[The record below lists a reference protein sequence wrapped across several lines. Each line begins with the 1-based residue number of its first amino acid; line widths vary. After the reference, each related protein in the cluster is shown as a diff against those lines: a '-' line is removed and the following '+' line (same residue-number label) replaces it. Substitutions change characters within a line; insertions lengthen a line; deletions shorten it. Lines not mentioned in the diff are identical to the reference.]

1 MILGALTFSLLVAC
15 EPSLGVAPS
24 GEGAPGP
31 EVPIGDGDGN
41 TNGDGDIMGENP
53 PVPIVDIED
62 IEDADPETL
71 LDGVTAQS
79 RVPRLSYSEYDKSV
93 SDLLLTAMTPSA
105 LFPAEQP
112 NLGSYDDGGARG
124 VNERLLQEVV
134 LAAEQLALETVQDAA
149 RYSLVVGCQPSEATC
164 RDSFIQA
171 FGRRAYRRPL
181 TELES
186 ARFVALFDQ
195 GADLVA
201 SGDAFRDGVQLV
213 LEAVLQS
220 AKFLYRAEQGD
231 GAADEAGLLLTD
243 FEVATRLAYLFWGT
257 GPDQELLDAAA
268 GGVLS
273 TPTGIAD
280 QANRLANDERVR
292 DRVIDFHDRWF
303 QMEGL
308 SAAAK
313 DPTLFPQFSSEV
325 VQSMHA
331 EMHAVVEEITL
342 NRGGG
347 IVELL
352 TTPIGAV
359 DAPLASLYGLSGT
372 FGETPTIVDF
382 PQGSG
387 RSGLLTQAAFLNGHS
402 SASTRTSPILRG
414 VFILNRLLCQDIPPP
429 PPGAE
434 MQEPDT
440 PPESELLTTRDYFA
454 WKTSMDACASCHNVI
469 NPVGFAFED
478 FDAIGVH
485 RTSENGAPVD
495 ASGVVT
501 VGGETIAVENGAAFS
516 QAIAELSRV
525 RSCYAVNWLNYV
537 YGREESA
544 GDSRTLGRITASL
557 AESPFG
563 ARDLL
568 LSLTTG
574 AAFNHLPPLE
584 N

>member
-1 MILGALTFSLLVAC
+1 MRSSPPILLGALTLSLVVAC
-15 EPSLGVAPS
+15 EPSLGEGPS
-24 GEGAPGP
+24 ADGSPDP
-31 EVPIGDGDGN
+31 EDHAGDGD
-41 TNGDGDIMGENP
+41 DDVSSELP
-53 PVPIVDIED
+53 ADPIVDIED
-62 IEDADPETL
+62 IEDANPETL
-71 LDGVTAQS
+71 SDGVAVQS
-79 RVPRLSYSEYDKSV
+79 RVPRLNYSEYDKSV
-93 SDLLLTAMTPSA
+93 SDLLLTQVTPSE

-124 VNERLLQEVV
+124 VNERLLQEIV
-134 LAAEQLALETVQDAA
+134 LAAERLALEAVADPVRYAA
-149 RYSLVVGCQPSEATC
+149 IVDCQPAEATC
-164 RDSFIQA
+164 RDSFIQS

-181 TELES
+181 TEGETT
-186 ARFVALFDQ
+186 RFTALFEQ
-195 GADLVA
+195 GADLIA
-201 SGDAFRDGVQLV
+201 SGDAFRDGVELV

-220 AKFLYRAEQGD
+220 AKFLYRVEQGD
-231 GAADEAGLLLTD
+231 GEHDEAGTLLTD
-243 FEVATRLAYLFWGT
+243 FEIATRLSYLFWGT
-257 GPDQELLDAAA
+257 GPDETLLDVATA
-268 GGVLS
+268 GGLS
-273 TPTGIAD
+273 TPAGIAE
-280 QANRLANDERVR
+280 QGTRLANDPRVR

-313 DPTLFPQFSSEV
+313 DSTMFPQFSPDV
-325 VQSMHA
+325 AQSMQA
-331 EMHAVVEEITL
+331 EMHAIVEEITL
-342 NRGGG
+342 NRSGG

-359 DAPLASLYGLSGT
+359 DASLASLYGLPGT
-372 FGETPTIVDF
+372 FGETPTLVDF

-387 RSGLLTQAAFLNGHS
+387 RSGLLTQAAFLTGHS

-454 WKTSMDACASCHNVI
+454 WKTSMAACASCHNRI

-485 RTSENGAPVD
+485 RTTENGVTVD
-495 ASGVVT
+495 ASGVLT
-501 VGGETIAVENGAAFS
+501 IGDSTIAYQSGAEFS
-516 QAIAELSRV
+516 QGIAGLARV
-525 RSCYAVNWLNYV
+525 RSCYAKNWLNYV

-544 GDSRTLGRITASL
+544 GDSRTLGRITAAL
-557 AESPFG
+557 AEAPFG
-563 ARDLL
+563 ARELL

-574 AAFNHLPPLE
+574 AAFNHLPPLQD
-584 N
+584 